1 MKDVE
6 RWRERNRRLHEH
18 FAQLLGKEKGSLVA
32 YHLGDISDGCVKLAQ
47 LIDELAAADIAALD
61 RNKTAR
67 DLQSIV
73 DEFDV
78 HLLPSHV
85 TPLRPLVE
93 PLIDELY
100 AKFDDEED
108 EADGGEQT
116 DVEEDRPI

>member
-1 MKDVE
+1 MRDVE
-6 RWRERNRRLHEH
+6 RWRERNRQLHAN
-18 FAQLLGKEKGSLVA
+18 FDQLLGKEQGSLVA
-32 YHLGDISDGCVKLAQ
+32 YHLGDIREGAAKLVEI
-47 LIDELAAADIAALD
+47 IDRLAAANPPLD